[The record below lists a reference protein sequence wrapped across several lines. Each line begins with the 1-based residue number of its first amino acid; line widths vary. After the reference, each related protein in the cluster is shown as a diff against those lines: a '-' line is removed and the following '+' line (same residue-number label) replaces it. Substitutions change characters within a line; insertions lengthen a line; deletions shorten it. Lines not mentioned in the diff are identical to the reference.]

1 MIAEKG
7 YYNTVEEIC
16 GRERYNMKLREPYKR
31 FITCFDNEEDELTK
45 KIITNGSRRLTREMD
60 VGCILKKLRN

>member
-1 MIAEKG
+1 
-7 YYNTVEEIC
+7 VEEIC
-16 GRERYNMKLREPYKR
+16 GRERYNMELREPYKR

-45 KIITNGSRRLTREMD
+45 KIINNGSRRLTREMD